1 MAGRS
6 AARAISL
13 QKART
18 LRAMLTRARSLG
30 GGLSISAAVAWTL
43 SAAALAGA
51 GGWMLGCEKELRDP
65 SATRPTQPSET
76 AGQGEQPP
84 ATLQTIVTP
93 APMADP
99 LAEHRATKLIL
110 TGLSQIT
117 RPAPGVAIIDLRFD
131 ALDDA
136 GLPARMAGD
145 LRVVIRAPSAE
156 PEHSAFD
163 IPLQTVKQQA
173 KHFDETLL
181 MYVVRLEPRFT
192 REPAAGSQIEVTA
205 TLASRDGRV
214 IESSGRVAW

>member
-1 MAGRS
+1 
-6 AARAISL
+6 
-13 QKART
+13 
-18 LRAMLTRARSLG
+18 
-30 GGLSISAAVAWTL
+30 
-43 SAAALAGA
+43 
-51 GGWMLGCEKELRDP
+51 MLGCEKELRDP
-65 SATRPTQPSET
+65 SVTRPTQPSET

-84 ATLQTIVTP
+84 AALQTIVTP
-93 APMADP
+93 APVADP
-99 LAEHRATKLIL
+99 LAEHRATKLVL

-192 REPAAGSQIEVTA
+192 REPAVGSQIEVTA
-205 TLASRDGRV
+205 TLASHDGSV
-214 IESSGRVAW
+214 IESTGSVTW